1 MAIRVPAIYLQS
13 CACQAEI
20 DTCSWACRT
29 SPDAHTWPHT
39 TASTNNKLSLFF
51 LTSTTAHSCI
61 LSLFFLNSATA
72 HSSIHHNTQPTT
84 NQRLSLHTSFTHSR
98 WYKDYLILLVFS
110 ILITTVSLHCTGL
123 ISDDLARYVN
133 SVPAMSISSLSSY
146 STIYYSDASAHS
158 LTYFSTIYWN
168 ERCLLLNILCPL
180 STRQHPRTLS
190 THNSTK

>member
-1 MAIRVPAIYLQS
+1 MSL
-13 CACQAEI
+13 
-20 DTCSWACRT
+20 
-29 SPDAHTWPHT
+29 PHFPWCT
-39 TASTNNKLSLFF
+39 HL
-51 LTSTTAHSCI
+51 TAHNCI
-61 LSLFFLNSATA
+61 HKQQTIFILPHQHNRTFLHPIFILPQQRNRTLFDT
-72 HSSIHHNTQPTT
+72 P
-84 NQRLSLHTSFTHSR
+84 LSLHTSFTHSR